1 MINPVWKR
9 AAIPAVVVLALLI
22 AGCGKQPEPDSRP
35 SPSDSSGIPGTGEQE
50 PSGTERPTIADHH
63 VERASGAAKADGP
76 VRGIG

>member
-9 AAIPAVVVLALLI
+9 AAIPAVLVSALLL
-22 AGCGKQPEPDSRP
+22 AGCGAQAEPDIRP
-35 SPSDSSGIPGTGEQE
+35 GPSDSSGIPGNGGQT

-63 VERASGAAKADGP
+63 VERASGAVKVDEP